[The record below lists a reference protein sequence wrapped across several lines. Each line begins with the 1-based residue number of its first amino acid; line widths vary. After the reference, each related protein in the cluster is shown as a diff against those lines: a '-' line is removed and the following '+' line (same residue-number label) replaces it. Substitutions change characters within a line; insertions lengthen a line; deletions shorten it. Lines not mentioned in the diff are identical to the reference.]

1 MALLEV
7 KEICKEFG
15 GLMASNKVSLHV
27 DEGEIVSIIGPNGA
41 GKTTAFNIIT
51 GIYQADAGT
60 VCFNGREITNLA
72 PKKIVEEGIS
82 RTFQNIRLFRNLR
95 VIENVLLG
103 EHLSYRYNF
112 FDLLFRT
119 KRYRDTER
127 KNAQHAVDILEE
139 IDLGDCIQSYAGDLP
154 YGKQRRLE
162 IARAIATGAKLI
174 LLDEPAAGM
183 NPQESEELMRFIR
196 ELRDKGFTI
205 LMIEHDMNIVMNI
218 SDRIYVMD
226 YGKVIADGTPEEVV
240 SNPDVIR
247 AYLGESED

>member
-15 GLMASNKVSLHV
+15 GLQAANHVSLHV
-27 DEGEIVSIIGPNGA
+27 DVGEIVSIIGPNGA

-51 GIYQADAGT
+51 GIYQADSGS
-60 VCFNGREITNLA
+60 VYFNGQEITNLK
-72 PKKIVEEGIS
+72 PKKIVEAGIS

-103 EHLSYRYNF
+103 EHLSYRYGF
-112 FDLLFRT
+112 LELLLRTNRFRSA
-119 KRYRDTER
+119 ER
-127 KNAQHAVDILEE
+127 ENAQHAVDILEE
-139 IDLGDCIQSYAGDLP
+139 IYLGDCIQSYAGDLP

-183 NPQESEELMRFIR
+183 NPQESEELMQFIQ

-205 LMIEHDMNIVMNI
+205 LMIEHDMNIVMHI

-226 YGKVIADGTPEEVV
+226 YGKVIADGAPEEVV
-240 SNPDVIR
+240 SNPDVVR